1 VEAAGIAPATEIPQA
16 VSHHIT
22 WVEEGWQWLHY
33 VCTDAALRELVA
45 NWHCLSPSVKAA
57 ILDLARRG

>member
-1 VEAAGIAPATEIPQA
+1 VEAAGIAPATQIPQ
-16 VSHHIT
+16 VIRPHIIF
-22 WVEEGWQWLHY
+22 VEEGCEWLHY
-33 VCTDAALRELVA
+33 VCTGAALRELVA